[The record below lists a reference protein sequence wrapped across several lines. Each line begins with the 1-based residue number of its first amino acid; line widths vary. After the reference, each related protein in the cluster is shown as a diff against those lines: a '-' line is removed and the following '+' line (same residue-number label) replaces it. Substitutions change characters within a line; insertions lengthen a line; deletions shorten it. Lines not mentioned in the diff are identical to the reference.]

1 LSDDVSKYIK
11 EWKAM
16 RRRRKAP
23 KVPEIKKA
31 VAAGRLR
38 PMRPVGET
46 GFRGVRRQWGTDR
59 FEAQFKVAGVMR
71 YLGGYATAEEAA
83 AAYDRAV
90 REVYGPDAPTNFG
103 PPPSPAGGTA
113 AQGKS

>member
-1 LSDDVSKYIK
+1 LSDDVKRYLR

-16 RRRRKAP
+16 RRRQKAP
-23 KVPEIKKA
+23 KVPEIRKTI
-31 VAAGRLR
+31 AAGRLR

-46 GFRGVRRQWGTDR
+46 GFRGVRRQRDTSR
-59 FEAQFKVAGVMR
+59 FEAVIKVAGVAR

-90 REVYGPDAPTNFG
+90 REAYGPDAPTNFG
-103 PPPSPAGGTA
+103 PTGRAA